1 MRALFCEFEAIT
13 GVSPMRQK
21 MQTSRRTNKIP
32 RASEDLLTVRQVAEN
47 WRLSERTIRRMI
59 ADGRLRV
66 VRLGR
71 SIRIPPEAS
80 AT

>member
-1 MRALFCEFEAIT
+1 MGLKKQNLRRA
-13 GVSPMRQK
+13 
-21 MQTSRRTNKIP
+21 NKTP
-32 RASEDLLTVRQVAEN
+32 RAGEGLLTVRQVAEN
-47 WRLSERTIRRMI
+47 WQISERTIRRWI